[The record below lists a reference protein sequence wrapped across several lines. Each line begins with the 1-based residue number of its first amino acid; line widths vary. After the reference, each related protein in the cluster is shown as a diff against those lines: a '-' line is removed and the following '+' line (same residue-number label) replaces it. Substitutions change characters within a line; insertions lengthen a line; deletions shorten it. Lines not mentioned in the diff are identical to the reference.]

1 MALYMPQLHGSPV
14 RRCKSPIS
22 LLNMLSKMTIN
33 RKLILILVSLSMAA
47 CIAFGIY
54 LNISGTRRAM
64 NEARTKGME
73 MIQRS
78 AQMFVVSTVKFHESY
93 ASAPA
98 EMKKAIHEDWSRT
111 ILAVDTAVINDFGA
125 DKPRMRLIGD
135 QSITG
140 IKPLGGDAIAIKIPF
155 EETALRE
162 MMAGRE
168 IVEKKDGDYL
178 RIAVPLLNNMHP
190 GCAECHGI
198 NVSGRIVM
206 GSANAYVPLVG
217 MLAAAKSAAYNTTL
231 IIALIFL
238 ALAAVIGW
246 FINHSM
252 LKPIEEVI
260 ADLNVSAGLLNDS
273 SSMVA
278 GASQGMASGASQQAA
293 SLEET
298 SASLE
303 QMAAMTRQNTQSAQ
317 RTKDLA
323 NQTRL
328 SAEAGSNGTREMNQ
342 VIDAIAASSD
352 DMKSAMDAVKSS
364 NDEVSKIIKTID
376 EIAFQTNILALNAAV
391 EAARAGE
398 AGMGF
403 AVVADEV
410 RNLAQKS
417 ASAARVTSEKIQDS
431 VQRTLQGVRV
441 SEKVNE
447 NLKNVMTKA
456 KAVEHDLK
464 GIVEQAR
471 EVDGLVAEI
480 AQASAEQSQ
489 GIEQVNKAVTEM
501 DKVTQTTAA
510 NAEESASAAEQLTAQ
525 ASSLHDAV
533 AKLQE
538 MLGGDHALR
547 GVKDRSPSMNIDL
560 HHPNPNPAAKNGT
573 RTRPL
578 ALNGAKNQT
587 PLKKSSL
594 ESMIP
599 LKRNGGD
606 H

>member
-1 MALYMPQLHGSPV
+1 
-14 RRCKSPIS
+14 
-22 LLNMLSKMTIN
+22 MTIN
-33 RKLILILVSLSMAA
+33 RKLTLILACLSMAA
-47 CIAFGIY
+47 CIAFGVY

-64 NEARTKGME
+64 NEARIKGME

-78 AQMFVVSTVKFHESY
+78 AQMFVVSTIKFHDSY
-93 ASAPA
+93 TSAP
-98 EMKKAIHEDWSRT
+98 EEKKKAIHEDWNRT

-135 QSITG
+135 QTITG

-162 MMAGRE
+162 MMAGKE
-168 IVEKKDGDYL
+168 IVEKKEGDYL

-190 GCAECHGI
+190 GCAECHGL

-206 GSANAYVPLVG
+206 GSANAYVPLTS
-217 MLAAAKSAAYNTTL
+217 MLAEAKSAAYNTTI

-246 FINHSM
+246 FIKNSM

-260 ADLNVSAGLLNDS
+260 ADLNASAGQLNDS
-273 SSMVA
+273 SRMVA
-278 GASQGMASGASQQAA
+278 GSSQGMASGASQQAA

-303 QMAAMTRQNTQSAQ
+303 EMAAMTRQNTQSAQ

-328 SAEAGSNGTREMNQ
+328 SAEAGSKGTREMNE
-342 VIDAIAASSD
+342 VMDAIAASSD
-352 DMKSAMDAVKSS
+352 EMKSAMDAVKSS

-417 ASAARVTSEKIQDS
+417 ASAAKETSEKIQAS
-431 VQRTLQGVRV
+431 VQRTEQGVRV

-456 KAVEHDLK
+456 KVVEHDLK
-464 GIVEQAR
+464 GIVDQAR

-501 DKVTQTTAA
+501 DKVTQSTAA

-525 ASSLHDAV
+525 ASGLRDAV
-533 AKLQE
+533 TKLQE
-538 MLGGDHALR
+538 MLGGHHALS
-547 GVKDRSPSMNIDL
+547 GFQDSSSSMSIDL
-560 HHPNPNPAAKNGT
+560 GNPNPNTFSKNGT
-573 RTRPL
+573 RTRSL
-578 ALNGAKNQT
+578 ETKGAKNQN
-587 PLKKSSL
+587 PLKPSSR
-594 ESMIP
+594 EPMIL
-599 LKRNGGD
+599 LKKNPRDN
-606 H
+606 